1 MIKVL
6 YQVTGQVTYYHHLP
20 AQTIM
25 HFVYHPPPPPPP
37 HSPPPQP
44 KFCINTG
51 SKYIINNNELF
62 FRLVHNSGPVIS
74 MLIILG
80 CILNY
85 VTVILYGFDYSLVSP
100 DTVTRF
106 CRVSIDQESFP

>member
-6 YQVTGQVTYYHHLP
+6 YQVTGQVTYNHHLP

-25 HFVYHPPPPPPP
+25 HFVYHPPYPPPRL
-37 HSPPPQP
+37 
-44 KFCINTG
+44 KFCISTG

-106 CRVSIDQESFP
+106 CRVSINQEGFP

>member
-6 YQVTGQVTYYHHLP
+6 YQVTGQVTYNHHLP

-25 HFVYHPPPPPPP
+25 HFVYHPPYPPPRL
-37 HSPPPQP
+37 
-44 KFCINTG
+44 KFCISTG

-100 DTVTRF
+100 DTVTKF
-106 CRVSIDQESFP
+106 CRVSIDQEGLPSE

>member
-25 HFVYHPPPPPPP
+25 HFVYHPLYPPPRL
-37 HSPPPQP
+37 
-44 KFCINTG
+44 KFCISTG
-51 SKYIINNNELF
+51 SKNIINNNELF